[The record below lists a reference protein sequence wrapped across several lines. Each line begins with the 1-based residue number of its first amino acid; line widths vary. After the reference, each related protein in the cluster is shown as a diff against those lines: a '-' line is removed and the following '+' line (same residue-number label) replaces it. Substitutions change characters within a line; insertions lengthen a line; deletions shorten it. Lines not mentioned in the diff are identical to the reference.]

1 MTTPAHSE
9 TAAGPGTSGVDLA
22 RVALRA
28 AMANSKNQPVKKA
41 RRVTTRRAD
50 RSPGRDPVAFAS
62 AIQQMVTERA
72 WKTPVAGG
80 SVLDQWARIAPDLVG
95 KVFPERF
102 DAGTGTLHLRPVSDA
117 YGTQLRIHQT
127 RIIATVNKHPG
138 DVSLVQALRIL
149 PVGAPAHQPPPV
161 NEPAPAPR
169 TPQPATGRDPDAL
182 PRQRHPGYLATL
194 AAAREHK
201 SERRENL
208 HVARAIAGQ
217 NEALCR
223 NRESEAVFSEAVHQ
237 QQQAQARQRN
247 ADGHRSLE
255 ASIHAARRRKRADE
269 AHPSGDL
276 TSVREDRNGPQLPTA
291 Q

>member
-1 MTTPAHSE
+1 MTTPAQPE
-9 TAAGPGTSGVDLA
+9 TAAGPGISGIDLA
-22 RVALRA
+22 RVALQA

-41 RRVTTRRAD
+41 RRVTTRRTD

-80 SVLDQWARIAPDLVG
+80 TVLDQWARVAPDLVG

-127 RIIATVNKHPG
+127 RIIATVNQHLG
-138 DVSLVQALRIL
+138 DDNLVQALRIL
-149 PVGAPAHQPPPV
+149 PVGAPAHRPPEA

-169 TPQPATGRDPDAL
+169 TPPQAPGPEPDAL

-194 AAAREHK
+194 AAAREYK
-201 SERRENL
+201 PERHMNP
-208 HVARAIAGQ
+208 HVDRAIASQ

-223 NRESEAVFSEAVHQ
+223 KRESEAAFSEAVHQ
-237 QQQAQARQRN
+237 QQQAQASR
-247 ADGHRSLE
+247 ATTEGHRSLE
-255 ASIHAARRRKRADE
+255 ASIRAARRRKRAE
-269 AHPSGDL
+269 ETGTTTASQAPSL
-276 TSVREDRNGPQLPTA
+276 RKTA
-291 Q
+291 

>member
-28 AMANSKNQPVKKA
+28 AMANSKNQPMKNA
-41 RRVTTRRAD
+41 RRVTTRRTD

-80 SVLDQWARIAPDLVG
+80 SVLDQWPHIAPDLVG

-102 DAGTGTLHLRPVSDA
+102 DPYTKTLHLRPVSDA

-127 RIIATVNKHPG
+127 RIIATINKHLG
-138 DVSLVQALRIL
+138 DDNLVQALRVL
-149 PVGAPAHQPPPV
+149 PVGASAHQSPAA

-169 TPQPATGRDPDAL
+169 TPQPSPGREPDAL
-182 PRQRHPGYLATL
+182 PRQRHPGYLAAL
-194 AAAREHK
+194 AAAREHRP
-201 SERRENL
+201 ERQMNPHL
-208 HVARAIAGQ
+208 ARTIASQ

-223 NRESEAVFSEAVHQ
+223 NRESEAAFSEAVHQ
-237 QQQAQARQRN
+237 EQQAQARQRN

-269 AHPSGDL
+269 AHG
-276 TSVREDRNGPQLPTA
+276 TGIREDP
-291 Q
+291 